1 MQQGEP
7 TFLASQ
13 MPLMTANAVG
23 AWSFDTVGAA
33 TKNEVFCGSDD
44 AAGIGFALALAARHG
59 PDESKAETKPWLWV
73 QDKAA
78 RRRSGMPYL
87 HGLSPKMREGLH
99 YVSVATAEDA
109 LFALEEGLRCAELSC
124 VIGELSG
131 DPKALNFTA
140 SRRLAAASE
149 AHGVPLYLLRHD
161 ASPTL
166 SAARLRW
173 RVDTLAS
180 LPHCWNSKAPG
191 APQCTAELFKARRF
205 RPSTWQLAHEGD
217 RVIETAAPNHLDLDA
232 ESGNQSLAAAGG
244 S

>member
-33 TKNEVFCGSDD
+33 TKNEVFCVSDD

-59 PDESKAETKPWLWV
+59 SDEAKPWLWV
-73 QDKAA
+73 QDKAV
-78 RRRSGMPYL
+78 RRSSGMPYL
-87 HGLSPKMREGLH
+87 HGLSPKLREGLH
-99 YVSVATAEDA
+99 YISVATAEDA
-109 LFALEEGLRCAELSC
+109 LFVLEEGLRCAELSC

-140 SRRLAAASE
+140 SRRLAVASE
-149 AHGVPLYLLRHD
+149 AHGVPLYLLRAD

-173 RVDTLAS
+173 RVHT
-180 LPHCWNSKAPG
+180 
-191 APQCTAELFKARRF
+191 
-205 RPSTWQLAHEGD
+205 
-217 RVIETAAPNHLDLDA
+217 
-232 ESGNQSLAAAGG
+232 QS
-244 S
+244 